1 MDATFD
7 ERFRELQPAAHT
19 FARSILHHATDAE
32 DSVQNAAL
40 KAISAYDRYDPSRPF
55 KAWFFRILKN
65 CCLDRLRQRRREQ
78 SNSYEAETNPTH
90 HRGSEVELSQE
101 VEWCLARLSSAHQEI
116 LRLRYFAE
124 MTYADMADYL
134 EIPQGTV
141 MSRLHAARMAFADQ
155 HGDNCD

>member
-1 MDATFD
+1 MVATFD

-19 FARSILHHATDAE
+19 FAWSILHHAPDAE

-65 CCLDRLRQRRREQ
+65 CCLDRLRQRHREQ
-78 SNSYEAETNPTH
+78 SNSYEAETNPDPR
-90 HRGSEVELSQE
+90 RGSEVELSRE
-101 VEWCLARLSSAHQEI
+101 VEWCLARLSSAHHEI

-124 MTYADMADYL
+124 MTYADMADFL

-141 MSRLHAARMAFADQ
+141 MSRLHAARIAFADQ

>member
-1 MDATFD
+1 MVVTFD
-7 ERFRELQPAAHT
+7 ERFRELQPAAHM

-65 CCLDRLRQRRREQ
+65 CCLDRLRQRHREQ
-78 SNSYEAETNPTH
+78 SNSYEAETNSNH
-90 HRGSEVELSQE
+90 HGGSELELSHE

-124 MTYADMADYL
+124 MSYADMADYL

-141 MSRLHAARMAFADQ
+141 MSRLHAARMGFTDQ